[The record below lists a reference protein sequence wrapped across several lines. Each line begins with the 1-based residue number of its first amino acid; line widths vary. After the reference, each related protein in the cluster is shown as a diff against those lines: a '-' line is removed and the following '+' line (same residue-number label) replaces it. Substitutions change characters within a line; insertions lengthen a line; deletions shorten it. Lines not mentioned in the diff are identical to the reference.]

1 MSLTPCA
8 SSSSQPSRSLN
19 RQVVLDEDEY
29 TEALS
34 HIIKRDFFPS
44 LVHIDATNDYLDAL
58 RSEDPVLIQA
68 SVRRL
73 EDLQTPVSR
82 RGGPSRPWQ
91 TPSQTPYAAGPS
103 ETPLRT
109 PLRGVG
115 GDDEPPAK
123 RARYDAEMS
132 LDAFQARYTSE
143 DNSSFTH
150 ILDAENRRRRE
161 RYGWAWDAQ
170 RRVEA
175 QRERMLEGRERLLV
189 EPAPGAG
196 VRERLRIE
204 APAPAGLI
212 EAAPKEP
219 EVVYEKDEDEVEDL
233 LDGTH
238 PEPSSAEKEREKGKT
253 ALVKAAKGDEDEAV
267 DVMAPKKDTR
277 PAGVDGWKFKARNA
291 LMFPPDADV
300 SPYHAPPANIV
311 EDAKAAPRVIKH
323 SNTRLPEQDDKP
335 DHSISAPPSPTRSRI
350 DAAIAGTPYRPRSPT
365 NDNNSLVPSIPSP
378 TPSDLGPAGV
388 KQLMTWGTLNAT
400 PRVLSQSDDPADV
413 PTPATPFRI
422 AEPTSRER
430 LSHRLSND
438 ASKSLRAKAGL
449 LGGIAGL
456 SRSSGGS
463 SSARRG
469 SMPPPSWTP
478 RKAEALGSLTPAAK
492 RLLDRTMGTAASRRA
507 DAMGRL
513 SGWEGGADRSKERDL
528 QRVRWTPTPSPVTRR
543 G

>member
-1 MSLTPCA
+1 MSSTPGA
-8 SSSSQPSRSLN
+8 SSSSQPARSLN

-44 LVHIDATNDYLDAL
+44 LVHLDATNNYLDAL
-58 RSEDPVLIQA
+58 RSQDPTLIQA

-82 RGGPSRPWQ
+82 RGRPWQ
-91 TPSQTPYAAGPS
+91 TPSATPYAAGPS

-109 PLRGVG
+109 PRGDG
-115 GDDEPPAK
+115 EAPTK
-123 RARYDAEMS
+123 RARYDTDMS

-143 DNSSFTH
+143 DNSSFTQ
-150 ILDAENRRRRE
+150 ILDEENRRRKE
-161 RYGWAWDAQ
+161 KYGWAW
-170 RRVEA
+170 EA
-175 QRERMLEGRERLLV
+175 QRKVEEQKNRMLADRERLLI
-189 EPAPGAG
+189 EPALGAG
-196 VRERLRIE
+196 IKEKLRVE
-204 APAPAGLI
+204 APVPAGLI
-212 EAAPKEP
+212 EAAPAEP

-238 PEPSSAEKEREKGKT
+238 KEPAPADKEKDKAQS
-253 ALVKAAKGDEDEAV
+253 ALVKAPKKDEEQAV
-267 DVMAPKKDTR
+267 DVLAPKKDTR
-277 PAGVDGWKFKARNA
+277 PAGVDAWKFKARNA

-300 SPYHAPPANIV
+300 SPYHPPASKAL
-311 EDAKAAPRVIKH
+311 EDAKAPPKVIKH
-323 SNTRLPEQDDKP
+323 TNTRLPEQDDKP
-335 DHSISAPPSPTRSRI
+335 DHSISAPLSPTRSRI

-365 NDNNSLVPSIPSP
+365 TDTHSLVPSVPSP
-378 TPSDLGPAGV
+378 TPSELGPAAV

-400 PRVLSQSDDPADV
+400 PRVLSQSDDPADI

-430 LSHRLSND
+430 LSHKLSND
-438 ASKSLRAKAGL
+438 AAKSLRAKAGL
-449 LGGIAGL
+449 LGGIPGL
-456 SRSSGGS
+456 SRSSGN

-478 RKAEALGSLTPAAK
+478 RKSEAPGSLTPAAR
-492 RLLDRTMGTAASRRA
+492 RLLDRTTMGTAASRRA

-513 SGWEGGADRSKERDL
+513 SGWEGGSDRSKERDL
-528 QRVRWTPTPSPVTRR
+528 QKVRWTPTPSPVTRR